1 MRFLI
6 FGDQGLIGTEI
17 KKQIKGEFVGVDKN
31 IDSIPAGQFDCII
44 HLAAN
49 CIIREVIENPE
60 LARDN
65 ILITH
70 EIFELA
76 REKNIK
82 KIIYFSSSRVLNKE
96 LNPYSASKLYGENL
110 CKAYKDCYGI
120 DYIIIRPETV
130 WSMEDKH
137 KRVITAWIEAA
148 KQNKDIVIYGNK
160 DKELSPIHV
169 ESFVKEFIP
178 ILNNF
183 VEGKEHKNIYV
194 IAGMPINVMELIE
207 KIKKHFNSKS
217 HVVMMKAEIT
227 QPQTKLMMDTFIDD
241 FDEYLSRIFYCQNCN
256 ELVYFG
262 TEECK
267 NGHKQLWGLF
277 G

>member
-31 IDSIPAGQFDCII
+31 TDSIPAGQFDCII

-60 LARDN
+60 FARDN
-65 ILITH
+65 VLITH

-82 KIIYFSSSRVLNKE
+82 KIVYFSSSRVLNSE

-183 VEGKEHKNIYV
+183 VEGKEHKNIYG

-207 KIKKHFNSKS
+207 KIKKHFDSKS
-217 HVVMMKAEIT
+217 HVVMMKAEKT

-241 FDEYLSRIFYCQNCN
+241 FDEYLEMI
-256 ELVYFG
+256 
-262 TEECK
+262 K
-267 NGHKQLWGLF
+267 
-277 G
+277 